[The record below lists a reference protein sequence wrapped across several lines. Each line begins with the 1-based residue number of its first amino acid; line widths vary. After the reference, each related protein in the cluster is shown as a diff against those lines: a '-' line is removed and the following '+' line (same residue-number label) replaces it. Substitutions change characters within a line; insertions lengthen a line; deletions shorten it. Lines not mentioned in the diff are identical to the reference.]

1 MKILVTG
8 AAGFLGLGIVKKLL
22 DDGMEVIATDI
33 NTSQVDER
41 AERIDADLF
50 NLKDPYNFF
59 GKPTKLLHLAWRDG
73 FQHNSLA
80 HMNDLNAHFQF
91 LINMMENGTT
101 DVSVLGTMHEVGFF
115 EGPIDENTICNPLS
129 LYGISKN
136 ALRQAIN
143 IEAPKYDCK
152 IKWLRGFYIVGNT
165 DTGSSIFSKIVQA
178 SKQGKILFP
187 FTLGKNKYD
196 FLNYADFCSQV
207 SATVQQ
213 SEIFGIINICSGEP
227 ISLAD
232 RVELFIKENNLKIQL
247 EYGVFPDRAYDSKA
261 IWGNNEK
268 IKQIMQNYKGE
279 YGE

>member
-8 AAGFLGLGIVKKLL
+8 AAGYLGLGIVKKLL
-22 DDGMEVIATDI
+22 DDGMTVIATDFD
-33 NTSQVDER
+33 TSQVDER

-50 NLKDPYNFF
+50 KVKDPYNFF

-73 FQHNSLA
+73 FQHSSLA
-80 HMNDLNAHFQF
+80 HLEDLNAHFQF
-91 LINMMENGTT
+91 LISMMENGVI
-101 DVSVLGTMHEVGFF
+101 DVSILGTMHEVGFF

-136 ALRQAIN
+136 ALRQAIC
-143 IEAPKYDCK
+143 IEATKYSCT

-165 DTGSSIFSKIVQA
+165 DKGASIFSKIIQA
-178 SKQGKILFP
+178 SKQGETSFP
-187 FTLGKNKYD
+187 FTSGKNKYD
-196 FLNYADFCSQV
+196 FLIYADFCSQV

-213 SEIFGIINICSGEP
+213 SQILGIINICSGEP
-227 ISLAD
+227 VSLAD
-232 RVELFIKENNLKIQL
+232 RVELFIEENNLNIQL

-261 IWGNNEK
+261 VWGNNEK